1 MDSAIYI
8 ALPFISFQ
16 SCSFGK
22 TSGFPR
28 SRWSAQMASTMYIV
42 DTCSRTEGFV
52 LRTGHMQDRHVHPL
66 QAMMA
71 CDTLKIISCSVF
83 LGWRW
88 ETVSLFKNLG
98 QRGKFGGKKPGF
110 DSRNKGLVVVFG
122 SACNNPDEVVGFTW
136 QGHLEERTYG
146 STKPARFL
154 HGNIFCKVWKKRPA
168 GLSEGRLKN
177 RVSFDG
183 VFFQASFLL
192 AGSTG
197 GCSWQHVSRTSK
209 MWGTNFQKPDQGNR
223 GGESCKGCLSAGKGG
238 DLILVGSARLY
249 LFEYIIYI
257 YPRV

>member
-8 ALPFISFQ
+8 ALPFSQFPSSPSKAVQ
-16 SCSFGK
+16 FGK

-83 LGWRW
+83 LGV
-88 ETVSLFKNLG
+88 TVGDRLVV
-98 QRGKFGGKKPGF
+98 QEFGGKKPGF

-146 STKPARFL
+146 STKPVRFL
-154 HGNIFCKVWKKRPA
+154 HGNIFCKVWKKIFFSGFVCVGWKYW
-168 GLSEGRLKN
+168 GL
-177 RVSFDG
+177 
-183 VFFQASFLL
+183 QL
-192 AGSTG
+192 AT
-197 GCSWQHVSRTSK
+197 VSRTSNVRHQQL
-209 MWGTNFQKPDQGNR
+209 TPSQGNR
-223 GGESCKGCLSAGKGG
+223 GGWKLQGLPKGREGWRPHTC
-238 DLILVGSARLY
+238 
-249 LFEYIIYI
+249 
-257 YPRV
+257 RVS